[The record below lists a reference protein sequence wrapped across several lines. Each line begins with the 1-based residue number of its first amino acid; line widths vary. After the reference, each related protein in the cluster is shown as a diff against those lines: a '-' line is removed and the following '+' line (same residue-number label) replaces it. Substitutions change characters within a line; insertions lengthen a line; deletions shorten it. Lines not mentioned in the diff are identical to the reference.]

1 MIITS
6 VDDPD
11 SVTYKSQGISQ
22 NSTSDE
28 VVTLER
34 FESNSNSVLG
44 MDATRLVVAILR
56 KKYGLNLCETSGPR
70 HFEIRNALDQ
80 LLGPYPTKMIF
91 GQKSAELTCM
101 NPEESERN

>member
-80 LLGPYPTKMIF
+80 LLGPYLI
-91 GQKSAELTCM
+91 L
-101 NPEESERN
+101 RR